1 MSVVSRTIILL
12 LVEGFYEHRRRPP
25 SDWKELY
32 QLAVV
37 ELDPAKL
44 PQRITEARNAIL
56 NKVAETVTKAR
67 DYHESQELTDAL
79 NGLRVLHQ
87 EHQRRVQPFGEPRQ
101 RIG

>member
-1 MSVVSRTIILL
+1 VVSRTIIVL

-25 SDWKELY
+25 PDWKELY

-56 NKVAETVTKAR
+56 NKVAETVTKPR

-87 EHQRRVQPFGEPRQ
+87 EYQRRVQPFGEPRQ